1 MWSYFSLNKWNKHL
15 KNIAFLCPTLREEL
29 ILCKCNGLSK
39 FSYLKDM
46 NLTARVG
53 ANLLV
58 YSPGQ
63 GQHF

>member
-1 MWSYFSLNKWNKHL
+1 MSNFE
-15 KNIAFLCPTLREEL
+15 EEL
-29 ILCKCNGLSK
+29 ILIVSFQIRKCEKGMEVRYN
-39 FSYLKDM
+39 YLKDM

-58 YSPGQ
+58 YSPCQ